1 MLDKQAIKKRGVPL
15 LIIKFIDEFLDT
27 CPELK
32 PKGVHQAI
40 VAERKA
46 NQILE
51 KENKAKREKN
61 ERFIATRE
69 AKKEYLFPKELIPDV
84 DKVNNTFYYY
94 FLLFSSPTN

>member
-15 LIIKFIDEFLDT
+15 LIIKFIDEFLDM

-51 KENKAKREKN
+51 KENKAKREKM
-61 ERFIATRE
+61 
-69 AKKEYLFPKELIPDV
+69 KD
-84 DKVNNTFYYY
+84 
-94 FLLFSSPTN
+94 LLQPEKQRKSISFQKN